1 MVRNLKKNKF
11 LNKSFPKKEDILY
24 VLQDGVNVPTQG
36 YEEVFDKK
44 GNFVGKGNYKNG
56 VRNGFWQFFYP
67 NGKLSSSGYYGDD
80 GLRLSIKEYGD
91 TWDYYD
97 ASGNKIIYDE
107 ELPEE
112 FQEVF
117 DSINIEIAEDIFK
130 DD

>member
-1 MVRNLKKNKF
+1 MKRKF
-11 LNKSFPKKEDILY
+11 LNKSKPKKEDIWY
-24 VLQDGVNVPTQG
+24 VPVNGEMVPKEG
-36 YEEVFDKK
+36 YEEVFDKE
-44 GNFVGKGNYKNG
+44 GVFVGKGNYKNG
-56 VRNGFWQFFYP
+56 VRNGFWQFFHP
-67 NGKLSSSGYYGDD
+67 NGKLSNCGYYRDD

-97 ASGNKIIYDE
+97 ASGTKITYDE

-112 FQEVF
+112 FQEVL

>member
-1 MVRNLKKNKF
+1 MKRKF
-11 LNKSFPKKEDILY
+11 LNKSKPKKEDIWY
-24 VLQDGVNVPTQG
+24 VSRNGQMVRKEG
-36 YEEVFDKK
+36 YEEVFDEE
-44 GNFVGKGNYKNG
+44 GVFVGKGNYKNG
-56 VRNGFWQFFYP
+56 VRNGFWQFFHS

-91 TWDYYD
+91 TWNYYD
-97 ASGNKIIYDE
+97 PSGTKITYDE

>member
-1 MVRNLKKNKF
+1 MKRKF
-11 LNKSFPKKEDILY
+11 LNKSKPKKEDIWY
-24 VLQDGVNVPTQG
+24 VPVNGEMVPKEG
-36 YEEVFDKK
+36 YQEVFDKE
-44 GNFVGKGNYKNG
+44 GVFVGKGNYRNG
-56 VRNGFWQFFYP
+56 VRNGFWQFFHS
-67 NGKLSSSGYYGDD
+67 NGKLSDCGYYGDD

-97 ASGNKIIYDE
+97 VSGTKITYDE

>member
-1 MVRNLKKNKF
+1 MNRKF
-11 LNKSFPKKEDILY
+11 LNKSKPKKEDIWY
-24 VLQDGVNVPTQG
+24 VPVNGEMVPKEG
-36 YEEVFDKK
+36 YEEVFDKV
-44 GNFVGKGNYKNG
+44 GVFVGRGNYKNG
-56 VRNGFWQFFYP
+56 VRNGFWQFFHP
-67 NGKLSSSGYYGDD
+67 NGKLSNCGYYGDD

-97 ASGNKIIYDE
+97 ASGTKITYDE

-130 DD
+130 DDEFV

>member
-1 MVRNLKKNKF
+1 MKKKKF
-11 LNKSFPKKEDILY
+11 LNKFKPKNEDIWY
-24 VLQDGVNVPTQG
+24 VSINGEMLPKEG
-36 YEEVFDKK
+36 YEEVFDKH
-44 GNFVGKGNYKNG
+44 GIFVGKGNYKNG
-56 VRNGFWQFFYP
+56 VRNGFWQFFHP
-67 NGKLSSSGYYGDD
+67 NGKLSSCGYYGDD

>member
-1 MVRNLKKNKF
+1 MQKNMRIKKF
-11 LNKSFPKKEDILY
+11 LNKSKPKKEDIWY
-24 VLQDGVNVPTQG
+24 VPVNGEMVPKEG
-36 YEEVFDKK
+36 YQEVFDKE
-44 GNFVGKGNYKNG
+44 GVFVGKGNYKNG
-56 VRNGFWQFFYP
+56 VRNGFWQFFHS
-67 NGKLSSSGYYGDD
+67 NGKLSNCGYYGDD

-97 ASGNKIIYDE
+97 ASGTKIIYDE